1 MNRKCEIY
9 YLPSATNDL
18 EEIIDYIKLDS
29 PKSAVNM
36 LNLIDET
43 ISKLGDFPEIGVVP
57 KNRRLKKLGYRI
69 LIMGNYLAFYVIKDD
84 MIEIRRVLHGNR
96 NYKFLL

>member
-69 LIMGNYLAFYVIKDD
+69 LIIGNYLAFYVIKDD